1 MAGQGFYGTNLP
13 GNEAEGDIASK
24 GSVNSSAAFKD
35 TLGGIIDPPAGTDT
49 PLRSNG
55 PELSR
60 NH

>member
-1 MAGQGFYGTNLP
+1 MSFYGTNLP
-13 GNEAEGDIASK
+13 GNEEEGDIASK
-24 GSVNSSAAFKD
+24 GKVNTDASFKD
-35 TLGGIIDPPAGTDT
+35 SLGGIISPPAGTDS